1 MATPVGALAAAAA
14 QQQQTKPASAAA
26 TQQRRPSRAD
36 QNKVLNKE
44 LLDADMDIYKQS
56 HTGGDTSEL
65 EKKLESLQSQ
75 VPTQC
80 CVDCIDVLILSNTSV
95 FCQTH
100 RGIIN
105 DAYMQ
110 YNYMHRVN
118 HNKPL

>member
-1 MATPVGALAAAAA
+1 MATPVGASAAAA

-75 VPTQC
+75 VSTQC
-80 CVDCIDVLILSNTSV
+80 CMDCIDVLILSFV
-95 FCQTH
+95 KL
-100 RGIIN
+100 I
-105 DAYMQ
+105 
-110 YNYMHRVN
+110 RV
-118 HNKPL
+118 

>member
-1 MATPVGALAAAAA
+1 MATPVGASAAAA
-14 QQQQTKPASAAA
+14 QQQTKPASAAA

-75 VPTQC
+75 VSTQC
-80 CVDCIDVLILSNTSV
+80 CMDSIDHYRSSREV
-95 FCQTH
+95 FSWNC
-100 RGIIN
+100 
-105 DAYMQ
+105 
-110 YNYMHRVN
+110 
-118 HNKPL
+118 PS

>member
-1 MATPVGALAAAAA
+1 MLSESAMPDCIFSIIHVAWYHIQADLATPVGASAAAAA

-26 TQQRRPSRAD
+26 TQPRRPSRAD

-75 VPTQC
+75 VQ
-80 CVDCIDVLILSNTSV
+80 LSAV
-95 FCQTH
+95 W
-100 RGIIN
+100 I
-105 DAYMQ
+105 
-110 YNYMHRVN
+110 V
-118 HNKPL
+118 

>member
-1 MATPVGALAAAAA
+1 MGASAAAAA

-80 CVDCIDVLILSNTSV
+80 CMDCTDVLILSNTSV

-100 RGIIN
+100 RRMI
-105 DAYMQ
+105 
-110 YNYMHRVN
+110 
-118 HNKPL
+118 

>member
-1 MATPVGALAAAAA
+1 MGASAAVAAA
-14 QQQQTKPASAAA
+14 QQQTKPASAAA

-75 VPTQC
+75 VSTQC
-80 CVDCIDVLILSNTSV
+80 CMDCIDVLILSFV
-95 FCQTH
+95 KLI
-100 RGIIN
+100 G
-105 DAYMQ
+105 
-110 YNYMHRVN
+110 V
-118 HNKPL
+118 